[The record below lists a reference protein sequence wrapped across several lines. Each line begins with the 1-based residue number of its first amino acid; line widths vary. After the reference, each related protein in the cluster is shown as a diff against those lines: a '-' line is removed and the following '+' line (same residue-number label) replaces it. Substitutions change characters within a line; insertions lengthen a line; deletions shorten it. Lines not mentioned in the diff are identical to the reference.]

1 MIYDKFNPAI
11 KYAIDK
17 IELRNIIFKID
28 SIVNGTLTM
37 LKLTNDTAARQSF
50 LFPWVVVS
58 EWEWSKCVSASS
70 VFTVLT
76 DQVNQLSIREINQP
90 MDEWMNNDNDLTYY
104 LLFSRLM
111 LIWIILI

>member
-1 MIYDKFNPAI
+1 
-11 KYAIDK
+11 
-17 IELRNIIFKID
+17 
-28 SIVNGTLTM
+28 M

-76 DQVNQLSIREINQP
+76 DQVNQLSIREVNQP

-104 LLFSRLM
+104 LLLVG
-111 LIWIILI
+111 